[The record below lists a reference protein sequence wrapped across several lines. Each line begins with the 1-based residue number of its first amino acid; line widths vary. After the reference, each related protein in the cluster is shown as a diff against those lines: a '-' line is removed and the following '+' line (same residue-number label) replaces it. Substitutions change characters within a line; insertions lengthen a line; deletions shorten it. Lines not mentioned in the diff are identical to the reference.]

1 MIYEDKFMGQSIKS
15 FNIQRFLNYHIA
27 LLAYKNEYYRQKMKC
42 RIDSLYEKASHTSD
56 SLNIINSKVD
66 AILWNIALIK
76 NSCVNKGISGHEPCP
91 KIPMPPSDSTKCNC
105 LHVDPLPPSW
115 LDAEIKL
122 CNQADSYRKTWL
134 WIILQRRKTYEGKN
148 QILGTLPEG
157 RQKVRYLKKRA
168 SDELSRRRRR
178 ISDYIDSMPR

>member
-27 LLAYKNEYYRQKMKC
+27 LLAYKNEYYRQKMRC
-42 RIDSLYEKASHTSD
+42 QIDSLYEKVSHTSD

-66 AILWNIALIK
+66 AILWNIAIIK
-76 NSCVNKGISGHEPCP
+76 SNCGKEGTSGQDPHPN
-91 KIPMPPSDSTKCNC
+91 IPPRASDNTKCNC
-105 LHVDPLPPSW
+105 LHVDPQPQSW
-115 LDAEIKL
+115 LDAEIQL
-122 CNQADSYRKTWL
+122 CNQADFYRKTWL

-157 RQKVRYLKKRA
+157 RQKVRYLKKIA

-178 ISDYIDSMPR
+178 ISEYINSMPR